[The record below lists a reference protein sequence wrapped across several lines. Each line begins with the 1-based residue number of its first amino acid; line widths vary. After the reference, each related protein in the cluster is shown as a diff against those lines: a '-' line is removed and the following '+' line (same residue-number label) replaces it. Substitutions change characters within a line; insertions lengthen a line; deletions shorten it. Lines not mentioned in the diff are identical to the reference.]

1 LQAEILAIKV
11 WLEALHSIIK
21 ELHAWI
27 IFVSLE
33 FMTAILHR
41 WIAWR
46 WALLAFAAVLAVAC
60 WRPAQ
65 QLVFD
70 QSIESMFA
78 PHDPLLPAWR
88 EFKQLFGGQEVALAA
103 YEEADGLTSENFG
116 RLQTLTKELQAAVP
130 GVHVQSLATIP
141 LGERV
146 LDPHARDIRLRELL
160 TGYLLSSDRKTVAV
174 VCMLPAHHEAIVKA
188 ENAPAPG
195 KLTPSQQRAAD
206 IDALRKVVE
215 QYPRGTL
222 AGEPAMIVDGFRF
235 LELDGLRLER
245 VSTALVLLTLLIS
258 FRSLRWV
265 IIPLLL
271 VQLTLLV
278 TRALLAVTGYQLSMV
293 SSMLAAMITIVGVAT
308 IAHLIARYQAELA
321 AGRTPRA
328 ALAEAVRVLWWPIC
342 GAIATD
348 IIGFGALLLS
358 HVGPIRDFGLMTALG
373 SFLVIPCGT
382 LLIPAIALAAAQP
395 RPALPGAPPPRLGR
409 ALVGLW
415 RMIERWPG
423 QWLTG
428 IVLVGAVAVW
438 YSLGLRVETDFTKN
452 FRDDSPIVRSYDFVE
467 SRLGGAGVWDVL
479 VPVPAELDL
488 ATLAKLR
495 GLEKD
500 LRAIQVHGENGEEPG
515 LTKVLSLAD
524 VLDAVS
530 PADLTGD
537 GFFARGALATT
548 LNVMQTQLPDL
559 YGSLD
564 AVEPAADGRP
574 SQRWLRIMLRAKER
588 MSAEAKSQIIDQVR
602 RLAAEHFPGPPPAK
616 VTGFYVLLANLI
628 QSLSADQWLT
638 FGAAAGGIGLLL
650 LVTLRSVRLALIA
663 LVPNA
668 LSIFLMTGALGL
680 GGVRANMGTIM
691 IAAVSMGLSVDASI
705 HYLVAY
711 RRLRRAGS
719 SVVAALEAV
728 QQETGTAM
736 VFATLSL
743 VVGFSAMAA
752 SEFVPTIYFG
762 VLSSVT
768 MIGGMLGNL
777 IVLPLLVYLT
787 ERERQTLPAAT

>member
-1 LQAEILAIKV
+1 MI
-11 WLEALHSIIK
+11 S
-21 ELHAWI
+21 
-27 IFVSLE
+27 
-33 FMTAILHR
+33 ILHR

-46 WALLAFAAVLAVAC
+46 WALLVFAAVLAVVC

-65 QLVFD
+65 QLIFD

-103 YEEADGLTSENFG
+103 YEEPDGLNSENFG
-116 RLQTLTKELQAAVP
+116 RLKELTKELKTAVP
-130 GVHVQSLATIP
+130 GLHVQSLATTPFGDQI
-141 LGERV
+141 LVGEQQATR
-146 LDPHARDIRLRELL
+146 RLRELL
-160 TGYLLSSDRKTVAV
+160 TGYLLSADRKTVAV
-174 VCMLPAHHEAIVKA
+174 VCMLPAHA
-188 ENAPAPG
+188 EDQVQPGETPAPG

-215 QYPRGTL
+215 RYPRGTL

-235 LELDGLRLER
+235 LEQDGLRLEQ

-265 IIPLLL
+265 VIPLLL
-271 VQLTLLV
+271 VQLTLIV
-278 TRALLAVTGYQLSMV
+278 TRALLAVSGYQLSMV

-321 AGRTPRA
+321 AGVASRA
-328 ALAEAVRVLWWPIC
+328 ALADAVRVLWWPIC

-358 HVGPIRDFGLMTALG
+358 HVGPIRDFGFMTALG
-373 SFLVIPCGT
+373 SFLVIPCGA
-382 LLIPAIALAAAQP
+382 LVVPAIALAGAQP
-395 RPALPGAPPPRLGR
+395 QPAPADAPPSRLAR

-415 RMIERWPG
+415 RMIERRPW
-423 QWLTG
+423 QWLMG
-428 IVLVGAVAVW
+428 IVLVGAAAVW

-467 SRLGGAGVWDVL
+467 SRLGGAGVWDLL

-488 ATLAKLR
+488 ATLGKVRTLEQQLREIRVPGDR
-495 GLEKD
+495 GLE
-500 LRAIQVHGENGEEPG
+500 LGQEQG
-515 LTKVLSLAD
+515 LTKVLSLVD
-524 VLDAVS
+524 VLDAVA
-530 PADLTGD
+530 PIDLSGQSDNPFT
-537 GFFARGALATT
+537 RGALTT
-548 LNVMQTQLPDL
+548 AINLLQLQMPDL
-559 YGSLD
+559 YTALD
-564 AVEPAADGRP
+564 ATQPAVNGQPA
-574 SQRWLRIMLRAKER
+574 QRWLRIMLRSKER
-588 MSAEAKSQIIDQVR
+588 MSAEAKSQIIEQVR
-602 RLAAEHFPGPPPAK
+602 HVTAEHFPGPPSAK

-650 LVTLRSVRLALIA
+650 LVTLRSLRLALIA

-680 GGVRANMGTIM
+680 LGTRANMGTIM

-728 QQETGTAM
+728 QQETGSAM

-743 VVGFSAMAA
+743 VVGFSAMAS

-787 ERERQTLPAAT
+787 ERGTVNNER